1 VRREEHYLDS
11 PEIKAA
17 LARQG
22 DFWVFGYGSL
32 MWDPGFRHAE
42 VHPALLYGYH
52 RRFCVYSYR
61 YRGTPECPGLVLG
74 LDHGGACRGMAYRV
88 TRRHAKEALLYLWE
102 RELRGGGY
110 HMKTVRLR
118 LPGRRAISAYT
129 FVVDHRHK
137 DYAGELSLRQTAKY
151 IVQGSGDR
159 GPCSHYL
166 ENTVEHLEELGLVDG
181 PLHRLAEIV
190 RRMAAAQ
197 RQSS

>member
-1 VRREEHYLDS
+1 MSREESPLDS
-11 PEIKAA
+11 PQLQAA
-17 LARQG
+17 LGQRG
-22 DFWVFGYGSL
+22 DLWVFGYGSL

-61 YRGTPECPGLVLG
+61 YRGTPDCPGLVLG
-74 LDHGGACRGMAYRV
+74 LDHGGTCRGLVYRV
-88 TRRHAKEALLYLWE
+88 ARRDAEPALLYLWE

-110 HMKTVRLR
+110 HMKAVRPR
-118 LPGRRAISAYT
+118 LPGGRRVSAYT
-129 FVVDHRHK
+129 FVVDHAHK

-151 IVQGSGDR
+151 IVQGNGDR

-166 ENTVEHLEELGLVDG
+166 ESTVEHLEELGLVDG

-190 RRMAAAQ
+190 RRMAAQA
-197 RQSS
+197 R